1 MKKIIAIAVLSVSLF
16 SCSKSVNKQDLK
28 YLNGFWEIE
37 KVKNADGVETDYKIN
52 LTVDNFELDSLKLDK
67 GLRKKGMPQFD
78 GKYLTNGIEE
88 KFSISDSLGVI
99 KLNYITDY
107 AKWSEQVLEITPT
120 TFVVINENEVTYF
133 YKKYE
138 AINIEK

>member
-1 MKKIIAIAVLSVSLF
+1 MNKIIAIAVLSLSLF

-67 GLRKKGMPQFD
+67 GLRKKGMPQLD